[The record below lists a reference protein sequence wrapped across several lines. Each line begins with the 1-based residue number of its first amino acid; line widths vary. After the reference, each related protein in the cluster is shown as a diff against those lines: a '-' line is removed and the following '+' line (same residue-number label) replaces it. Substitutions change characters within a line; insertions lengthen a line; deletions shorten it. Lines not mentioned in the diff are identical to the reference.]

1 MKVYNLNILSKFL
14 KILLKESLMKNNRS
28 SEFILFRKFCLIML
42 ISGFALTDVSYAQL
56 FPNLGGQ
63 RTGTTSLQF
72 LKIGVGARATG
83 MAESFVAVSNDIT
96 SLQWNPAGLV
106 SFKENGITA
115 SYTQWFVDTRLS
127 NFGGVY
133 HFGGSNAIGF
143 NVVSL
148 STEDMKVTT
157 EYQPNGTGE
166 YFRFSDLSIGLSY
179 ARQMTEQF
187 SFGAT
192 VKYVVE
198 DLGALKMQGVLG
210 DLATFYRTG
219 LGTSRF
225 AIMISNFGGQV
236 TPTGDA
242 PLANGGTTNTFQ
254 RFPPPTN
261 FQLGFAIEPWM
272 NKNNRLTTSIQLNSP
287 TDNAENLCFGAEYA
301 YKDFLYFRGGFK
313 VNVDDENFSGG
324 VGVKVP
330 ISFAY
335 TNFDYSISNYEQLG
349 LAQRLSLNVLFPS
362 K

>member
-1 MKVYNLNILSKFL
+1 MHTNISIMKIKGYFNFTLSRKY
-14 KILLKESLMKNNRS
+14 SLI
-28 SEFILFRKFCLIML
+28 ILFIFFSMT
-42 ISGFALTDVSYAQL
+42 GTSYSQL

-133 HFGGSNAIGF
+133 HFGGSNAVGI

-148 STEDMKVTT
+148 NTEDMKVTT

-198 DLGALKMQGVLG
+198 DLGSLKMQGVLG

-236 TPTGDA
+236 TPSGTA
-242 PLANGGTTNTFQ
+242 NLANGGTISSFQ

-272 NKNNRLTTSIQLNSP
+272 NKNNRLTTSVQLNSP

-301 YKDFLYFRGGFK
+301 YKDFLFFRGGFK
-313 VNVDDENFSGG
+313 INVDDENFSGG
-324 VGVKVP
+324 IGVKVP